1 MKQLKI
7 MKRQNKK
14 LRDEDL
20 HLNNLVTN
28 GSTANEELTRVND
41 DEVAENPI
49 EENKQDGK
57 Q

>member
-1 MKQLKI
+1 

-20 HLNNLVTN
+20 HLDNLVTN
-28 GSTANEELTRVND
+28 GNTANEELTRVND
-41 DEVAENPI
+41 AFRAENPI